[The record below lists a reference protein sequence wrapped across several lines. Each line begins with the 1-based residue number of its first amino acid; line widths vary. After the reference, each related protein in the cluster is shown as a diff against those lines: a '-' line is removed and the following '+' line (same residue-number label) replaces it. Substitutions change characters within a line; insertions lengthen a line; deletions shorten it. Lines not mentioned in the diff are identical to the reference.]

1 MEKHGPVKPAE
12 VLFPGRVT
20 QVIDPHYFWML
31 MGSGIY
37 EPRREKTGLRG
48 FRHKPTCTVTED
60 D

>member
-1 MEKHGPVKPAE
+1 MEKRGPVKPAE

-37 EPRREKTGLRG
+37 DARKLVSVLAHLSRQA
-48 FRHKPTCTVTED
+48 HKVSL
-60 D
+60 